1 MSTATS
7 TTTSVPNADALRVA
21 SLLRPRLAAAATA
34 SAPRRTGRVSAVV
47 GLGVEVDG
55 VCAAV
60 GEIVHVGEGDDVVE
74 AEVVAAH
81 GSRLSCTP
89 LHGTAGLA
97 VGVTARATGTRARV
111 PLGRALLGRVVDP
124 TGRPLDGRPAPAV
137 TEWGDV
143 EASAPSPLTRGR
155 ISNRLPLGVRV
166 LDAFTPVG
174 RGQRIG
180 VFAGSG
186 VGKSSL
192 LSMITRNNEATV
204 TVIALVGERGR
215 EVRQF
220 VEDDLGPEGLAR
232 SVVVVATSDD
242 PPLLRLRAAFAAT
255 RIAEGFAA
263 EGADVVLLMDSLTRV
278 ATAQREVAL
287 SAGEPPATRGFPP
300 SVFAMLP
307 RLLERAGPLAAG
319 SITGVY
325 TVLVDGDDHNEPVAD
340 AVRAVLDGHVVL
352 DRAIATSGRFPS
364 VDVLAS
370 ISRLAPHV
378 SSPDEL
384 QAASRVRR
392 LLAAHREA
400 RDLVEVG
407 AYVSGSNA
415 DVDAALRL
423 QRPIEVF
430 CSQGLSEPAPMAET
444 LQGLR
449 AIADA
454 AGAA

>member
-1 MSTATS
+1 VSA
-7 TTTSVPNADALRVA
+7 ALAEAAARA
-21 SLLRPRLAAAATA
+21 LAPRLARAAGAA
-34 SAPRRTGRVSAVV
+34 RPVRAGRVSGVV

-55 VCAAV
+55 VRAAV
-60 GEIVHVGEGDDVVE
+60 GEIVHVDRGDGSGRALE

-89 LHGTAGLA
+89 LEGTAGLS
-97 VGVTARATGTRARV
+97 VGSTVRATGARPRV
-111 PLGRALLGRVVDP
+111 PLGPGLLGRVIDP
-124 TGRPLDGRPAPAV
+124 TGRPLDGGPAPVVSA
-137 TEWGDV
+137 WGDV
-143 EASAPSPLTRGR
+143 DGRAPAPLARGR
-155 ISNRLPLGVRV
+155 IDVRLPLGVRV

-192 LSMITRNNEATV
+192 LSMITRNNAAAV
-204 TVIALVGERGR
+204 TVVALVGERGR

-232 SVVVVATSDD
+232 SVVVVSTSDD

-255 RIAEGFAA
+255 RLAEGFAA
-263 EGADVVLLMDSLTRV
+263 TGHDVVLLMDSLTRV
-278 ATAQREVAL
+278 AQAQREVAL

-300 SVFAMLP
+300 SVFTMLP
-307 RLLERAGPLAAG
+307 RLLERAGPLAVG

-340 AVRAVLDGHVVL
+340 NVRAVLDGHVVL
-352 DRAIATSGRFPS
+352 DRAIATAGRFPS

-370 ISRLAPHV
+370 VSRLDRHV
-378 SSPDEL
+378 TGADEL
-384 QAASRVRR
+384 AAAARVRR
-392 LLAAHREA
+392 LLAAHRDA

-407 AYVSGSNA
+407 AYVPGSNP

-423 QRPIEVF
+423 QRPIEEF
-430 CSQGLSEPAPMAET
+430 CRQGLAEPAPLVT
-444 LQGLR
+444 TQQGLR
-449 AIADA
+449 ALADA
-454 AGAA
+454 AGGAA

>member
-1 MSTATS
+1 MQ
-7 TTTSVPNADALRVA
+7 AD
-21 SLLRPRLAAAATA
+21 
-34 SAPRRTGRVSAVV
+34 
-47 GLGVEVDG
+47 
-55 VCAAV
+55 
-60 GEIVHVGEGDDVVE
+60 
-74 AEVVAAH
+74 
-81 GSRLSCTP
+81 
-89 LHGTAGLA
+89 
-97 VGVTARATGTRARV
+97 
-111 PLGRALLGRVVDP
+111 
-124 TGRPLDGRPAPAV
+124 
-137 TEWGDV
+137 
-143 EASAPSPLTRGR
+143 APSPLARGR
-155 ISNRLPLGVRV
+155 ITARLPLGVRV

-192 LSMITRNNEATV
+192 LSMITRNNEAAV

-232 SVVVVATSDD
+232 SVVVVSTSDD

-307 RLLERAGPLAAG
+307 RLLERAGPLATG

-340 AVRAVLDGHVVL
+340 AVRGLLDGHVVL
-352 DRAIATSGRFPS
+352 DRRIATAGRFPS
-364 VDVLAS
+364 VDVLGS
-370 ISRLAPHV
+370 VSRLAPQV
-378 SSPDEL
+378 STPDEL
-384 QAASRVRR
+384 RDASRVRR
-392 LLAAHREA
+392 MLAAHREA

-407 AYVSGSNA
+407 AYVAGTNA

-423 QRPIEVF
+423 QRPVEEF
-430 CSQGLSEPAPMAET
+430 LRQGLSEPAPVHET
-444 LQGLR
+444 RQVLA
-449 AIADA
+449 AIAEA

>member
-1 MSTATS
+1 MTATATATATAPAS
-7 TTTSVPNADALRVA
+7 EDVRGRLTGRLR
-21 SLLRPRLAAAATA
+21 RAAGA
-34 SAPRRTGRVSAVV
+34 SAPSRRGRVSAVV
-47 GLGVEVDG
+47 GLGVEIDG
-55 VCAAV
+55 VRAAL
-60 GEIVHVGEGDDVVE
+60 GEIVMVGDGPDPVE

-81 GSRLSCTP
+81 GTRLSCTP

-97 VGVTARATGTRARV
+97 VGVPARATGTRARV
-111 PLGRALLGRVVDP
+111 PLGRELLGRVIDP
-124 TGRPLDGRPAPAV
+124 TGAPLDGRPAPA
-137 TEWGDV
+137 TTQFGDV
-143 EASAPSPLTRGR
+143 DGAAPSPLTRGR
-155 ISNRLPLGVRV
+155 ITSRLPLGVRV

-192 LSMITRNNEATV
+192 LSMITRNNEAAI

-232 SVVVVATSDD
+232 SVVVVSTSDD

-263 EGADVVLLMDSLTRV
+263 DGADVVLLMDSLTRV

-300 SVFAMLP
+300 SVFAMMP
-307 RLLERAGPLAAG
+307 RLLERAGPLATG

-325 TVLVDGDDHNEPVAD
+325 TVLVDGDDHNEPIAD
-340 AVRAVLDGHVVL
+340 AVRGVLDGHVVL
-352 DRAIATSGRFPS
+352 SRAIATTGRFPS

-370 ISRLAPHV
+370 VSRLAPHI
-378 SSPDEL
+378 STPEEL
-384 QAASRVRR
+384 RAASRVRR
-392 LLAAHREA
+392 ILAAHRDA

-407 AYVSGSNA
+407 AYVAGSNA

-423 QRPIEVF
+423 QAPVEVF
-430 CSQGLSEPAPMAET
+430 CTQGLAEPAPVAET
-444 LQGLR
+444 VRALQ

-454 AGAA
+454 AGPA

>member
-1 MSTATS
+1 M
-7 TTTSVPNADALRVA
+7 
-21 SLLRPRLAAAATA
+21 
-34 SAPRRTGRVSAVV
+34 
-47 GLGVEVDG
+47 
-55 VCAAV
+55 
-60 GEIVHVGEGDDVVE
+60 
-74 AEVVAAH
+74 
-81 GSRLSCTP
+81 
-89 LHGTAGLA
+89 
-97 VGVTARATGTRARV
+97 
-111 PLGRALLGRVVDP
+111 
-124 TGRPLDGRPAPAV
+124 
-137 TEWGDV
+137 
-143 EASAPSPLTRGR
+143 
-155 ISNRLPLGVRV
+155 RV
-166 LDAFTPVG
+166 LDGFTPVG

-232 SVVVVATSDD
+232 SVVVVSTSDD

-300 SVFAMLP
+300 SVFAMMP
-307 RLLERAGPLAAG
+307 RLLERAGPLATG
-319 SITGVY
+319 TITGVY
-325 TVLVDGDDHNEPVAD
+325 TVLVDGDDHNEPIAD
-340 AVRAVLDGHVVL
+340 AVRGVLDGHVVL
-352 DRAIATSGRFPS
+352 SRAIATAGRFPS

-370 ISRLAPHV
+370 VSRLAPHI
-378 SSPDEL
+378 STAEEL

-392 LLAAHREA
+392 MMAAHRDA

-407 AYVSGSNA
+407 AYVPGSNA

-423 QRPIEVF
+423 QGPDRAVLHP
-430 CSQGLSEPAPMAET
+430 GPGRAGAPWPTPSAAC
-444 LQGLR
+444 G

-454 AGAA
+454 AGAVVSLAALLGLRRTARREAEREVATAVAARARAQQARAQVVGRLQGDPYLLESGGDPRLALARRAGLLGDLSRADDAVVSAMSVEQQHQQLVAQARMRLKAVERLEERRNEEQRRLREQQEAAELDDVVASLRRHREGRR

>member
-1 MSTATS
+1 VS
-7 TTTSVPNADALRVA
+7 
-21 SLLRPRLAAAATA
+21 AATA
-34 SAPRRTGRVSAVV
+34 ARVEALLQTRLVAAGLALAPRRSGVVSAVV
-47 GLGVEVDG
+47 GLGVELDG
-55 VCAAV
+55 VPAAI
-60 GEIVHVGEGDDVVE
+60 GETVLIGEGEDTVE
-74 AEVVAAH
+74 AEVVAAN
-81 GSRLSCTP
+81 GGRLSCTP

-97 VGVTARATGTRARV
+97 VGVTARGTGGRAQV
-111 PLGRALLGRVVDP
+111 PLGRSLLGRVIDP
-124 TGRPLDGRPAPAV
+124 TGRPLDGRPAPDV
-137 TEWGDV
+137 SEWGDV
-143 EASAPSPLTRGR
+143 AGSAPSPLARGR
-155 ISNRLPLGVRV
+155 ICSRLPLGVRV

-192 LSMITRNNEATV
+192 LSMITRNNEAAV

-232 SVVVVATSDD
+232 SVVVVSTSDD

-300 SVFAMLP
+300 SVFAMMP
-307 RLLERAGPLAAG
+307 RLLERAGPLARG

-340 AVRAVLDGHVVL
+340 AVRGVLDGHVVL
-352 DRAIATSGRFPS
+352 SRAIATAGRFPS

-370 ISRLAPHV
+370 VSRLAPHI
-378 SSPDEL
+378 STTDEL
-384 QAASRVRR
+384 AAAATVRR
-392 LLAAHREA
+392 MLAAQRDA
-400 RDLVEVG
+400 RDLIEVG
-407 AYVSGSNA
+407 AYVAGTNP

-423 QRPIEVF
+423 QRPVEVF
-430 CSQGLSEPAPMAET
+430 CTQGLAERAPLAQT
-444 LQGLR
+444 VSALR

-454 AGAA
+454 SGLV

>member
-1 MSTATS
+1 MSR
-7 TTTSVPNADALRVA
+7 AL
-21 SLLRPRLAAAATA
+21 AAATA
-34 SAPRRTGRVSAVV
+34 SALAPRLERAGDAAAPRRSGRVCGVV

-55 VCAAV
+55 VQAAV
-60 GEIVHVGEGDDVVE
+60 GEILELDAPTGPLE

-81 GSRLSCTP
+81 GPRLSCTP
-89 LHGTAGLA
+89 LHGTTGLS
-97 VGVTARATGTRARV
+97 VGTPVRATGTTARV
-111 PLGRALLGRVVDP
+111 PLGPGLLGRVIDP
-124 TGRPLDGRPAPAV
+124 TGRPLDGRPAPVAAA
-137 TEWGDV
+137 WGAV
-143 EASAPSPLTRGR
+143 EASAPSPLARGR
-155 ISNRLPLGVRV
+155 IDARLPLGVRV

-192 LSMITRNNEATV
+192 LSMITRNNAATV
-204 TVIALVGERGR
+204 TVVALVGERGR

-263 EGADVVLLMDSLTRV
+263 AGHDVVLLMDSLTRV
-278 ATAQREVAL
+278 AHAQREVAL

-300 SVFAMLP
+300 SVFAVLP
-307 RLLERAGPLAAG
+307 RLLERAGPLPVG

-340 AVRAVLDGHVVL
+340 NVRAVLDGHVVL
-352 DRAIATSGRFPS
+352 DRAIATAGRFPS

-370 ISRLAPHV
+370 ISRLDRHV
-378 SSPDEL
+378 SAPDDL
-384 QAASRVRR
+384 AAAARVRR
-392 LLAAHREA
+392 LLAAHRDA

-407 AYVSGSNA
+407 AYVPGSNA

-423 QRPIEVF
+423 QRPIEDF
-430 CSQGLSEPAPMAET
+430 CRQGLAEPAPLART
-444 LQGLR
+444 LDGLR
-449 AIADA
+449 ALAHA
-454 AGAA
+454 AGGAS

>member
-1 MSTATS
+1 VSTLAARR
-7 TTTSVPNADALRVA
+7 VEALLV
-21 SLLRPRLAAAATA
+21 PRLERAARAAAPAC
-34 SAPRRTGRVSAVV
+34 TGLVSEVL

-55 VCAAV
+55 VRAAL
-60 GEIVHVGEGDDVVE
+60 GETVLLGDGADQVE
-74 AEVVAAH
+74 AEVVAAS
-81 GSRLSCTP
+81 GTRLSCTP
-89 LHGTAGLA
+89 LRGTSGLA
-97 VGVTARATGTRARV
+97 VGMTARASGTRARV
-111 PLGRALLGRVVDP
+111 PLGRALLGRVLDP
-124 TGRPLDGRPAPAV
+124 TGAPLDGLPAPAV
-137 TEWGDV
+137 SAWGDV
-143 EASAPSPLTRGR
+143 QAVAPSPLARGR
-155 ISNRLPLGVRV
+155 ITSRLPLGVRV

-174 RGQRIG
+174 RGQRLG

-192 LSMITRNNEATV
+192 LSMITRNNEAAV

-232 SVVVVATSDD
+232 SVVVVSTSDD

-300 SVFAMLP
+300 SVFALLP
-307 RLLERAGPLAAG
+307 RLLERAGPLQTG
-319 SITGVY
+319 SITGIY

-340 AVRAVLDGHVVL
+340 AVRGLLDGHVVL
-352 DRAIATSGRFPS
+352 DRRIAMTGRFPS

-370 ISRLAPHV
+370 VSRLSTQV
-378 SSPDEL
+378 STPQEL
-384 QAASRVRR
+384 RAASRVRR
-392 LLAAHREA
+392 MLAAHREA

-407 AYVSGSNA
+407 AYVAGTNA

-423 QRPIEVF
+423 QRPVEEF
-430 CSQGLSEPAPMAET
+430 LSQGLSEPAPAWETTQVLMALAE
-444 LQGLR
+444 
-449 AIADA
+449 A
-454 AGAA
+454 AGSS

>member
-1 MSTATS
+1 MSAAATD
-7 TTTSVPNADALRVA
+7 VRRLVA
-21 SLLRPRLAAAATA
+21 PRLQRAAAA
-34 SAPRRTGRVSAVV
+34 SAPSRRGRVSAVV
-47 GLGVEVDG
+47 GLGVEIDG
-55 VCAAV
+55 VRAAL
-60 GEIVHVGEGDDVVE
+60 GEIVLVGDGAATVE

-81 GSRLSCTP
+81 GTRLSCTP

-97 VGVTARATGTRARV
+97 VGVPARATGTRARV
-111 PLGRALLGRVVDP
+111 PLGRELLGRVIDP
-124 TGRPLDGRPAPAV
+124 TGAPLDGRPAPA
-137 TEWGDV
+137 TTQLGDV
-143 EASAPSPLTRGR
+143 DGAAPSPLTRGR
-155 ISNRLPLGVRV
+155 ITSRLPLGVRV
-166 LDAFTPVG
+166 LDGFTPVG

-192 LSMITRNNEATV
+192 LSMITRNNEAAV

-232 SVVVVATSDD
+232 SVVVVSTSDD

-307 RLLERAGPLAAG
+307 RLLERAGPLATG

-325 TVLVDGDDHNEPVAD
+325 TVLVDGDDHNEPIAD
-340 AVRAVLDGHVVL
+340 AVRGVLDGHVVL
-352 DRAIATSGRFPS
+352 SRAIATAGRFPS

-370 ISRLAPHV
+370 ISRLAPHI
-378 SSPDEL
+378 STPEEL

-392 LLAAHREA
+392 ILAAHRDA

-407 AYVSGSNA
+407 AYVAGSNA

-423 QRPIEVF
+423 QGPVEVF
-430 CSQGLSEPAPMAET
+430 CSQGLAEPAPVAET
-444 LQGLR
+444 VRALR

-454 AGAA
+454 AGTS